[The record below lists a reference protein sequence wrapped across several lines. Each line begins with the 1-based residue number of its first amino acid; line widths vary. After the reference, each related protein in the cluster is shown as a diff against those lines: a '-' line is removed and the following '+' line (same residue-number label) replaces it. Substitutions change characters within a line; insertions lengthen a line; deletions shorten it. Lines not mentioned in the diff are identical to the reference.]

1 MDMKYFKNNV
11 EAYSPLPPYQ
21 HAIYLL
27 KKQSHYR
34 PGQTLGFP
42 GG

>member
-1 MDMKYFKNNV
+1 MSFKLV
-11 EAYSPLPPYQ
+11 
-21 HAIYLL
+21 LL
-27 KKQSHYR
+27 YWLLITVVKVKLSLYR